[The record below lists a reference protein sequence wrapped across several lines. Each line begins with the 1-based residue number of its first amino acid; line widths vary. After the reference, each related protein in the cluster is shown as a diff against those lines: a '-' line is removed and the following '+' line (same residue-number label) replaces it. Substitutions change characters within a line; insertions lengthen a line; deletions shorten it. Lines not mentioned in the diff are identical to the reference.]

1 MFVSTLFRTL
11 FILPETMESRVCGE
25 EARENG
31 IWKVTVMFR
40 GLVNKPGSP
49 QVTSHTEN
57 QSGKTR
63 QEGQE
68 VSSFLFLQNP
78 PELGRL

>member
-1 MFVSTLFRTL
+1 
-11 FILPETMESRVCGE
+11 MESRVRGE
-25 EARENG
+25 EAREIG

-40 GLVNKPGSP
+40 ALVNKPGSP

-63 QEGQE
+63 QEGQDD
-68 VSSFLFLQNP
+68 SSILFLQNP
-78 PELGRL
+78 PVLGRL